1 MTTARNAMTTFNK
14 IFSLADAIGMIA
26 DGQLVAFGGDAGGR
40 RPMAAIREIIRQN
53 RRGLRVAG
61 WDSGIDADL
70 LARAG
75 CATAIEHPDDTIIE
89 RFRAGALG
97 LPMIPS
103 KTDTDA
109 ARRAANPH
117 LKVFEDPFTGR
128 LWTAVEAI
136 RPDVA
141 IIHADAAD
149 ATGNVRMNPE
159 RSCDALPDAMIAR
172 SASTVIVTVEQ
183 IVSTEALAGRPAILP
198 ANEVTCVVEAPYG
211 AHPCACL
218 PLYDED
224 PLHLDRHEA
233 AAASTDGFR
242 SWLSEFIAGPGDHWA
257 YLQQIGSERLMTIS
271 RNRAA
276 RG

>member
-1 MTTARNAMTTFNK
+1 MTRPDK
-14 IFSLADAIGMIA
+14 VFSLADAIRMIA

-53 RRGLRVAG
+53 RRGLRIAG
-61 WDSGIDADL
+61 RDSGMEADL

-75 CATAIEHPDDTIIE
+75 CGAAIGHPDETTIE
-89 RFRAGALG
+89 GFRAGALG

-103 KTDTDA
+103 KTGTDT
-109 ARRAANPH
+109 ARRIANPH
-117 LKVFEDPFTGR
+117 LKLFEDPFTGR

-149 ATGNVRMNPE
+149 AAGNVRMSPD
-159 RSCDALPDAMIAR
+159 RRCDAVPDAMIAR
-172 SASTVIVTVEQ
+172 SARTVIVTVER
-183 IVSTEALAGRPAILP
+183 IVSAEALAGHPAILP
-198 ANEVTCVVEAPYG
+198 AEAVTSIVEAPYG

-224 PLHLDRHEA
+224 PIHLDRHGA
-233 AAASTDGFR
+233 AAAGPDGFR
-242 SWLSEFIAGPGDHWA
+242 SWLSEFITGPGDHWA
-257 YLQQIGSERLMTIS
+257 YLQKIGSERLMTIS